1 MPQLLAQIIMN
12 VHQIILASE
21 MFVNRIVTAIKVVW
35 QTNDVCEEFVDQFA
49 TAMHHVEV
57 DKYVKIVYVKLV
69 AETI

>member
-1 MPQLLAQIIMN
+1 MN
-12 VHQIILASE
+12 VHQIIPASE
-21 MFVNRIVTAIKVVW
+21 MFVNRIVSAIKAVW
-35 QTNDVCEEFVDQFA
+35 PTNDVYEELVDQFA